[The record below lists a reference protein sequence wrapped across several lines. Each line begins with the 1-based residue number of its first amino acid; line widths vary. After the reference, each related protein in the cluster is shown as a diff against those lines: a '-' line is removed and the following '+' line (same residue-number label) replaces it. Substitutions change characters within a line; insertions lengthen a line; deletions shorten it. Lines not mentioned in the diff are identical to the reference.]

1 MFAERSGCLLYAPGR
16 CGIVFAGERER
27 KMGKLVAAYESY
39 LMNIRHASD
48 NTVAS
53 YLRDVRQ
60 FTTYLEQTDGPALE
74 ACTQETV
81 CAYVRHLTSI
91 GKSPAT
97 VSRCVASLKSFYGYC
112 VSTGAVAQSPVHDIP
127 QQKAEKRLPQIL
139 TGREV
144 ELLLEQPKCTDMKGY
159 RDKAMLE
166 TLYAT
171 GMRVSEMIALNVSDV
186 SLAGGFVR
194 CIGNGKSRIIPI
206 YPAAIRALTAYVTD
220 IRPNMIAEPDE
231 QALFVNLNAAA
242 FPDRA
247 FGRSSSTISRPRR
260 STRRSH
266 RIRCVTA
273 LRPICSK
280 TARTCIPYRR
290 CSATAISPPRRSMRR
305 S

>member
-1 MFAERSGCLLYAPGR
+1 
-16 CGIVFAGERER
+16 
-27 KMGKLVAAYESY
+27 MGKLVAAYESY

-112 VSTGAVAQSPVHDIP
+112 VSTGAVAQ
-127 QQKAEKRLPQIL
+127 
-139 TGREV
+139 
-144 ELLLEQPKCTDMKGY
+144 QPKCTDMKGY

-171 GMRVSEMIALNVSDV
+171 GMRVSELIALNVSDV

-231 QALFVNLNAAA
+231 QALFVNLNGGRISRQGFWKIIKHYQQTAQIDKEITPHTLRHSFAAHLLENGA
-242 FPDRA
+242 DLHSLQEML
-247 FGRSSSTISRPRR
+247 GHSDISSTQVYAQVVKKTLKSVYEKYHPR
-260 STRRSH
+260 
-266 RIRCVTA
+266 A
-273 LRPICSK
+273 
-280 TARTCIPYRR
+280 
-290 CSATAISPPRRSMRR
+290 
-305 S
+305 

>member
-1 MFAERSGCLLYAPGR
+1 
-16 CGIVFAGERER
+16 
-27 KMGKLVAAYESY
+27 MGKLVAAYESY

-171 GMRVSEMIALNVSDV
+171 GMRVAELVGLDVADVTFGNRTVKVTGKGDKQRVMPFGVPADKALRDWLEHGRPVLCGDMSDDAFFLGSQGGRIGQRMVRKVVHDRAREAGVPDISPHALRHSAATHMLDGGADLREVQEMLGHSSLKTTQRYTHVS
-186 SLAGGFVR
+186 
-194 CIGNGKSRIIPI
+194 I
-206 YPAAIRALTAYVTD
+206 
-220 IRPNMIAEPDE
+220 E
-231 QALFVNLNAAA
+231 QLKARYGQA
-242 FPDRA
+242 FPRA
-247 FGRSSSTISRPRR
+247 
-260 STRRSH
+260 
-266 RIRCVTA
+266 
-273 LRPICSK
+273 
-280 TARTCIPYRR
+280 
-290 CSATAISPPRRSMRR
+290 
-305 S
+305 

>member
-1 MFAERSGCLLYAPGR
+1 
-16 CGIVFAGERER
+16 
-27 KMGKLVAAYESY
+27 MGKLVAAYESY

-194 CIGNGKSRIIPI
+194 CTGNGKSRIIPI
-206 YPAAIRALTAYVTD
+206 YPAAIRALTA
-220 IRPNMIAEPDE
+220 
-231 QALFVNLNAAA
+231 
-242 FPDRA
+242 
-247 FGRSSSTISRPRR
+247 
-260 STRRSH
+260 
-266 RIRCVTA
+266 
-273 LRPICSK
+273 
-280 TARTCIPYRR
+280 
-290 CSATAISPPRRSMRR
+290 
-305 S
+305 

>member
-1 MFAERSGCLLYAPGR
+1 
-16 CGIVFAGERER
+16 
-27 KMGKLVAAYESY
+27 MGKLVAAYESY

-166 TLYAT
+166 TLYA
-171 GMRVSEMIALNVSDV
+171 
-186 SLAGGFVR
+186 
-194 CIGNGKSRIIPI
+194 IGNGKSRIIPI

-231 QALFVNLNAAA
+231 QALFVNLNGGRISRQGVWKIIQHYQQTAQIDKEITPHTLRHSFAAHLLENGA
-242 FPDRA
+242 DLYSLQEML
-247 FGRSSSTISRPRR
+247 GHSDISSTQVYAQVVKKTLKSVYEKYHPR
-260 STRRSH
+260 
-266 RIRCVTA
+266 A
-273 LRPICSK
+273 
-280 TARTCIPYRR
+280 
-290 CSATAISPPRRSMRR
+290 
-305 S
+305 

>member
-1 MFAERSGCLLYAPGR
+1 
-16 CGIVFAGERER
+16 
-27 KMGKLVAAYESY
+27 MGKLVAAYESY

-81 CAYVRHLTSI
+81 CAYVRHLMSI

-159 RDKAMLE
+159 RDKAML
-166 TLYAT
+166 
-171 GMRVSEMIALNVSDV
+171 
-186 SLAGGFVR
+186 
-194 CIGNGKSRIIPI
+194 
-206 YPAAIRALTAYVTD
+206 
-220 IRPNMIAEPDE
+220 
-231 QALFVNLNAAA
+231 
-242 FPDRA
+242 
-247 FGRSSSTISRPRR
+247 RR
-260 STRRSH
+260 S
-266 RIRCVTA
+266 
-273 LRPICSK
+273 
-280 TARTCIPYRR
+280 
-290 CSATAISPPRRSMRR
+290 
-305 S
+305 

>member
-1 MFAERSGCLLYAPGR
+1 
-16 CGIVFAGERER
+16 
-27 KMGKLVAAYESY
+27 MGKLVAAYESY

-97 VSRCVASLKSFYGYC
+97 VSRCVVSLKSFYGYC

-194 CIGNGKSRIIPI
+194 CVGNGKSRIIPI

-231 QALFVNLNAAA
+231 QALFVNLNGGRISRQGFWKIIKHYQQTAQIDKEITPHTLRHSFAAHLLENGA
-242 FPDRA
+242 DLHSLQEML
-247 FGRSSSTISRPRR
+247 GHSDISSTQVYAQVVKKTLKSVYEKYHPR
-260 STRRSH
+260 
-266 RIRCVTA
+266 A
-273 LRPICSK
+273 
-280 TARTCIPYRR
+280 
-290 CSATAISPPRRSMRR
+290 
-305 S
+305 